1 MRYVVQ
7 TNIVTKDVEKIKT
20 TSSKGESGMHQKAK
34 GVVLG
39 SEAQKIPT
47 ILSGKSLLSQIGL
60 RSLLSASRYNVLD
73 VNPELCNS
81 DEINSVF
88 PSDGSVIVLIES
100 SGEDLKSLTNI
111 NRMRDFFTNGKI
123 IVLAIEPNET
133 HFHDCFNAG
142 VGGYILP
149 DGTADVLFETMH
161 LVWSGQK
168 VFPSKYSSWLKNNSG
183 PDALQGKS
191 SGVSINDFKD
201 REVCLLQMLVAGMS
215 NKEISKYLNL
225 SDANVKVLLQKVL
238 KKIDGR
244 NRVHGAVWGVNHG
257 LKPYTPGN
265 ELPARNVSVS

>member
-1 MRYVVQ
+1 MGQ
-7 TNIVTKDVEKIKT
+7 KEKGIILG
-20 TSSKGESGMHQKAK
+20 GES
-34 GVVLG
+34 
-39 SEAQKIPT
+39 QKIPT

-60 RSLLSASRYNVLD
+60 RSLLSTSRYNVLD
-73 VNPELCNS
+73 INPDLCNS
-81 DEINSVF
+81 DEMKSVF
-88 PSDGSVIVLIES
+88 PSDDSVIVLVES
-100 SGEDLKSLTNI
+100 SGEDLKSLVNI
-111 NRMRDFFTNGKI
+111 NKMREFFTNGKI

-168 VFPSKYSSWLKNNSG
+168 VFPSKYSSWLKTNNG
-183 PDALQGKS
+183 PDSLQGKS
-191 SGVSINDFKD
+191 SSVSINDFKD
-201 REVCLLQMLVAGMS
+201 REVDLLQMLVAGMS

-257 LKPYTPGN
+257 LKPYKPHN
-265 ELPARNVSVS
+265 ESPAQKLSAG

>member
-1 MRYVVQ
+1 MGQ
-7 TNIVTKDVEKIKT
+7 KEKGIILG
-20 TSSKGESGMHQKAK
+20 GES
-34 GVVLG
+34 
-39 SEAQKIPT
+39 QKIPT

-60 RSLLSASRYNVLD
+60 RSLLSTSRYNVLD
-73 VNPELCNS
+73 INPDLCNS
-81 DEINSVF
+81 DEMKSVF
-88 PSDGSVIVLIES
+88 PSDDSVIVLVES
-100 SGEDLKSLTNI
+100 SGEDLKSLVNI
-111 NRMRDFFTNGKI
+111 NKMREFFTNGKI

-168 VFPSKYSSWLKNNSG
+168 VFPSKYSSWLKTNNG
-183 PDALQGKS
+183 PDSLQGKS
-191 SGVSINDFKD
+191 SSVSINDFKD
-201 REVCLLQMLVAGMS
+201 REVDLLQMLVAGMS

-257 LKPYTPGN
+257 LKPYKPHN
-265 ELPARNVSVS
+265 ESPAQKLSVG

>member
-1 MRYVVQ
+1 MK
-7 TNIVTKDVEKIKT
+7 TNVVTKDVEKIKT
-20 TSSKGESGMHQKAK
+20 TSSKGESGMRQKEK
-34 GVVLG
+34 GINRG
-39 SEAQKIPT
+39 SETQKIPT

-73 VNPELCNS
+73 INPELCNS
-81 DEINSVF
+81 DELNSVF
-88 PSDGSVIVLIES
+88 PSDGSVIVLVES
-100 SGEDLKSLTNI
+100 SGEDLKSLINI
-111 NRMRDFFTNGKI
+111 NKMREFFTNGKI

-168 VFPSKYSSWLKNNSG
+168 VFPGKYSSWLQNNNG
-183 PDALQGKS
+183 PDSLQEKS

-201 REVCLLQMLVAGMS
+201 REIHLLQMLVAGMS
-215 NKEISKYLNL
+215 NKEISKYLIL

-238 KKIDGR
+238 RKIDGK
-244 NRVHGAVWGVNHG
+244 NRVHGAVWGVHHG
-257 LKPYTPGN
+257 LKPYTPCD
-265 ELPARNVSVS
+265 ELTARKASVS